1 LARRYKEVFVFVLGK
16 TPQVITET
24 IYCLLKKEPPIL
36 PDVIHVFTTTEGER
50 CLKENLIEK
59 RRLNEVFE
67 DYGFTAFPLEN
78 LHLHLFRDSNG
89 IPLDDIKTSEDNQ
102 AVARQI
108 IEFFREITKDPD
120 VRLHCSLAGGRKT
133 MGFYLGSALQLFGRR
148 WDKLYHVLVS
158 PEFESLEEF
167 YYKPRER
174 RFLEVNGRLLSTAD
188 AEIYLAELP
197 FITLREK
204 ISHKGEDFEG
214 LINDSQKDIDLAIFQ
229 KEIEA
234 CRKDL
239 SLRIGKLKI
248 GLSPVMWVF
257 YVFFLQRKLEAC
269 TRPDFNFCDRCY
281 DCFIGI
287 SYFCSK
293 EALQFVEKELRG
305 IYGPLSGRYEA
316 FVRYWSPKGGF
327 HPEVIRQNIS
337 KLNKTLRLLLADEA
351 GLYVISSVGK
361 RGLKR
366 YGVRV
371 DRSKIK
377 ILT

>member
-1 LARRYKEVFVFVLGK
+1 M
-16 TPQVITET
+16 
-24 IYCLLKKEPPIL
+24 
-36 PDVIHVFTTTEGER
+36 IHVFTTTEGER

-108 IEFFREITKDPD
+108 IEFFREITKDPN

-174 RFLEVNGRLLSTAD
+174 CLLEVNGRLLSTAD

-204 ISHKGEDFEG
+204 ISHKGEDFKG

-337 KLNKTLRLLLADEA
+337 KLNKTLRLLLGDEA
-351 GLYVISSVGK
+351 GLYVISSVNK
-361 RGLKR
+361 RGLKC
-366 YGVRV
+366 YGIRV